1 MAEAQ
6 HEKFMRKM
14 GVSQE
19 QLDGKLYDKYGK
31 RKHVNHIPDYAENK
45 PNVEL
50 SNKIASH
57 GPAKE
62 SHTYSGE
69 RQLLGIAT
77 MHKSNMVPIF
87 ADKKED
93 AKDIASMRRQK
104 MIRWYDYIVAFIAA
118 DFIFTNIRLLLTG
131 NILMSMIGGLSIYF
145 IINLWNTSY
154 TNFRMNQET
163 KNKK

>member
-1 MAEAQ
+1 MQLVGPYMTTTNYKKRKAKKKTQKLLQAEAE

-19 QLDGKLYDKYGK
+19 QLEGKLYDKYGK
-31 RKHVNHIPDYAENK
+31 RKSVNERPDYDTGPGMTSDKVAG
-45 PNVEL
+45 
-50 SNKIASH
+50 H
-57 GPAKE
+57 GVRKE

-93 AKDIASMRRQK
+93 AKDIASMRR
-104 MIRWYDYIVAFIAA
+104 
-118 DFIFTNIRLLLTG
+118 
-131 NILMSMIGGLSIYF
+131 
-145 IINLWNTSY
+145 
-154 TNFRMNQET
+154 
-163 KNKK
+163 

>member
-1 MAEAQ
+1 MQLVGPYMTTTNYKKRKAKKKTQKLLQAEAE

-19 QLDGKLYDKYGK
+19 QLEGKLYDKYGK
-31 RKHVNHIPDYAENK
+31 RKSVNERPDYDTG
-45 PNVEL
+45 PRVT
-50 SNKIASH
+50 SDKIAGH
-57 GPAKE
+57 GVRKE

-93 AKDIASMRRQK
+93 AKDIASMRR
-104 MIRWYDYIVAFIAA
+104 
-118 DFIFTNIRLLLTG
+118 
-131 NILMSMIGGLSIYF
+131 
-145 IINLWNTSY
+145 
-154 TNFRMNQET
+154 
-163 KNKK
+163 

>member
-1 MAEAQ
+1 MSMHLVGPYMTTTKYNSKKSNRKKTKKQLMAEAQ

-93 AKDIASMRRQK
+93 AKDIASMRR
-104 MIRWYDYIVAFIAA
+104 
-118 DFIFTNIRLLLTG
+118 
-131 NILMSMIGGLSIYF
+131 
-145 IINLWNTSY
+145 
-154 TNFRMNQET
+154 
-163 KNKK
+163 